1 MIYIEREV
9 EEEIKI
15 VGIGNRGVG
24 MEFKDGGFFLS
35 QEMKLASVSSIFTV
49 LPLAVYL
56 GRGNRQRLF
65 EVGGVL

>member
-9 EEEIKI
+9 EEEMKI

-24 MEFKDGGFFLS
+24 MEFKDGGFFSLLW
-35 QEMKLASVSSIFTV
+35 LASVFSLFTV